1 MVLRNGNF
9 NSHYRS
15 MYEQISLIIPRH
27 VLSLKLFPPVKPSSS
42 NATKKSF
49 PDSALESQLQTNL
62 ETNLQTIWVVETSE
76 VESYKRSDG
85 QDVTQTLVGAFS
97 SKATAIE
104 NAKVSITNL
113 SNLSEDLFGPD
124 GRMVPEDDLDL
135 EGLWEE
141 VEDNSDTVGEEGG
154 VLFKLHGDS
163 NECSVSIKKVLLNQP
178 IKKN

>member
-15 MYEQISLIIPRH
+15 MYEPISVIIPRH

-42 NATKKSF
+42 NASKESF
-49 PDSALESQLQTNL
+49 PASALE
-62 ETNLQTIWVVETSE
+62 TIWVVETSE
-76 VESYKRSDG
+76 VERYKRSDG